1 MRIIS
6 IINLKGGVGKTTTA
20 INMAMILAHIHKKRV
35 LLVDN
40 DIQANTTMY
49 FEMLDYDRDS
59 VGTIYQDSN
68 VDVRDIIRPT
78 AVSGCTSPNYIL
90 DLIPSNMNMDSA
102 VTDLVKDEGQDQI
115 HRLRN
120 ALNQVSDNYDFCI
133 IDNPPGVGMNV
144 INALVCTH
152 DVIIP
157 IKVDKAA
164 MDGMEELIAL
174 VGEMA
179 EFNDRISMV
188 NGLITMFYKS
198 TEMIAGEMVLRRS
211 PYNIFDTHIRYS
223 RKVDSGSFEVNGRGL
238 LSYSVRSAACIDYKR
253 FAAEYLGLL
262 PLDVSGG
269 GDDNA

>member
-20 INMAMILAHIHKKRV
+20 VNMAMILAHIHKKRV

-40 DIQANTTMY
+40 DIQANATMY

-59 VGTIYQDSN
+59 VGSIYRNSV
-68 VDVRDIIRPT
+68 VDVKSVIRST
-78 AVSGCTSPNYIL
+78 YMAGCTNRDYVL

-120 ALNQVSDNYDFCI
+120 ALDQVSDDYDFCI
-133 IDNPPGVGMNV
+133 IDNPPGIGMNV

-164 MDGMEELIAL
+164 MDGMEELISF
-174 VGEMA
+174 VGEVA
-179 EFNDRISMV
+179 EFNDRLSTV
-188 NGLITMFYKS
+188 NGLVTVFYKS
-198 TEMIAGEMVLRRS
+198 TEMMAGEIVLRRS
-211 PYNIFDTHIRYS
+211 PYSLFDTKIRYS
-223 RKVDSGSFEVNGRGL
+223 RKVDSGSFEVNGKGL
-238 LSYSVRSAACIDYKR
+238 LSYSSRSAACIDYKR
-253 FAAEYLGLL
+253 FVQEYLSLL
-262 PLDVSGG
+262 SEGG
-269 GDDNA
+269 KADA

>member
-20 INMAMILAHIHKKRV
+20 VNMAMILAHIHKKRV

-40 DIQANTTMY
+40 DIQANATMY

-59 VGTIYQDSN
+59 VGEIYRSSA
-68 VDVRDIIRPT
+68 VDVTSAIRGTYVANGTNRDY
-78 AVSGCTSPNYIL
+78 VL
-90 DLIPSNMNMDSA
+90 DLIPSNMNMDTA

-120 ALNQVSDNYDFCI
+120 ALDQVSDDYDFCI
-133 IDNPPGVGMNV
+133 IDNPPGIGMNV

-164 MDGMEELIAL
+164 MDGMEELTAL
-174 VGEMA
+174 VGEVVDY
-179 EFNDRISMV
+179 NDRLSTV
-188 NGLITMFYKS
+188 NGLVTMFYKS
-198 TEMIAGEMVLRRS
+198 PEMIAGEMVLHRS
-211 PYNIFDTHIRYS
+211 PYDIFNTHIRYS
-223 RKVDSGSFEVNGRGL
+223 RKVDSGSFEVNGKGL
-238 LSYSVRSAACIDYKR
+238 LSYSPRSSACIDYKK
-253 FAAEYLGLL
+253 FVKEYLSSL
-262 PLDVSGG
+262 SEGG
-269 GDDNA
+269 EADA